1 GVVMGSVWTF
11 EAHPVFLFSHLCMSR
26 MVQRFGR
33 DESNWEQIDIVLE
46 HADLD
51 GDQPTNAKITGSG
64 HSNDELDDGQT
75 DSETEFPDNG
85 TRAGG
90 YERERQR
97 QIQQNREQLLHLG
110 LVSEL
115 GENSTDTAHY
125 QTMVA
130 MYPRL
135 PIEFTPLALIVVP
148 HVSNADFKLCH
159 VEPYRR
165 ALVQITHDASRRLC
179 PSGLLVIGIQDVR
192 DEHGKLWPLGML
204 VLEDV
209 QRAVGSIR
217 LRLKEFIVV
226 VENGHARKRD
236 DVVSRETFMDEECV
250 IGAVGTDIH
259 VPIVHA
265 YYLVF
270 MKLK

>member
-1 GVVMGSVWTF
+1 
-11 EAHPVFLFSHLCMSR
+11 
-26 MVQRFGR
+26 
-33 DESNWEQIDIVLE
+33 
-46 HADLD
+46 
-51 GDQPTNAKITGSG
+51 
-64 HSNDELDDGQT
+64 
-75 DSETEFPDNG
+75 
-85 TRAGG
+85 
-90 YERERQR
+90 
-97 QIQQNREQLLHLG
+97 
-110 LVSEL
+110 
-115 GENSTDTAHY
+115 
-125 QTMVA
+125 
-130 MYPRL
+130 
-135 PIEFTPLALIVVP
+135 
-148 HVSNADFKLCH
+148 
-159 VEPYRR
+159 
-165 ALVQITHDASRRLC
+165 
-179 PSGLLVIGIQDVR
+179 DVR